1 MRHQVIERTIFQ
13 QQLGRRFRTY
23 LLHTRHV
30 VHGIAHQNL
39 IVQHEAGRD
48 TKLFLHPSQVSAL
61 AVHGVDDGDV
71 LVDQLGQVFVT
82 AGHYDFDAMR

>member
-1 MRHQVIERTIFQ
+1 M
-13 QQLGRRFRTY
+13 
-23 LLHTRHV
+23 HTRHV
-30 VHGIAHQNL
+30 VHGVSYQNL
-39 IVQHEAGRD
+39 IVQHEASRD

-82 AGHYDFDAMR
+82 AGHNHFDAV